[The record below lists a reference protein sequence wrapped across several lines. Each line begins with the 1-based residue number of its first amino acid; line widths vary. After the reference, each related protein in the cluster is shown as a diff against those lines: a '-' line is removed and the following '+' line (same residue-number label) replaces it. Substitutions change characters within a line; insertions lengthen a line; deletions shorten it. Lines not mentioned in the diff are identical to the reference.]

1 MNEQQEREELA
12 AQAAWAINVTRYGDD
27 DSLEEIEAHFNGP
40 LSSILDGLWDEA
52 NLLGMFALSK
62 KLERAFTYLTTG
74 EPISYGKHR
83 RRRVKMWGR

>member
-1 MNEQQEREELA
+1 MTKQREELR

-27 DSLEEIEAHFNGP
+27 DSLEEIEAHFGGP
-40 LSSILDGLWDEA
+40 LSGILDRLWFEADEA
-52 NLLGMFALSK
+52 GLSALSK
-62 KLERAFTYLTTG
+62 KIEQAYTYLTTG